1 MHFDL
6 IVIGMGLS
14 GLMAAKTAAE
24 LGKKVLIVGKGL
36 GALSILSNTIDVL
49 GVLPETAT
57 MKDGLSQWIEEHPEH
72 PYGKVGLEKIWEA
85 LSSFNSFFPPPY
97 AFQSRNETNSLLPTG
112 AGTLRPTY
120 LIPSTMMKGIALKE
134 KKAIVIGFK
143 GYKDFYAHRLA
154 DSFKC
159 RAITLS
165 LSGTPRQETT
175 ATALAR
181 GMEQPAFREWIASEI
196 KKQIKDESLVGFP
209 AVLGLNDPMGVKR
222 DLEKKTGASIF
233 EIPVLPPS
241 IPGMRIFNRFKQRLI
256 QKGVTFLL
264 GHSVSKTV
272 LKGSRCEGIEIL
284 HPPVVKSYSADH
296 LILATGRFMGGGLTA
311 DREKISE
318 ALFGL
323 PVVQPA
329 SRQDWFQK
337 TFFSDPSHP
346 IHQAG
351 VLVDSSF
358 RPVNEKGEVLLE
370 NVRVAGTLL
379 AHHHCID
386 EKSRE
391 GIEISTGYMA
401 AICGLKR

>member
-24 LGKKVLIVGKGL
+24 MGEKVLIVGKGL
-36 GALSILSNTIDVL
+36 GTLSILTNTIDVL
-49 GVLPETAT
+49 GVLPETVT

-97 AFQSRNETNSLLPTG
+97 AFQSRNETNSLVPTG
-112 AGTLRPTY
+112 AGTLRSTY

-134 KKAIVIGFK
+134 KKALVIGFK

-165 LSGTPRQETT
+165 LSETLQQETT

-181 GMEQPAFREWIASEI
+181 WMEQPAFRERIASEI
-196 KKQIKDESLVGFP
+196 KEKISGEAFIGFP
-209 AVLGLNDPMGVKR
+209 AVLGMNDPMGVKR

-241 IPGMRIFNRFKQRLI
+241 IPGMRVFNRFKQRLI
-256 QKGVTFLL
+256 QMGVTFLL
-264 GHSVSKTV
+264 GHSVSKAI
-272 LKGSRCEGIEIL
+272 LKGNRCEGIEIL
-284 HPPVVKSYSADH
+284 HPPVVNSYSADH
-296 LILATGRFMGGGLTA
+296 HILATGRFMGGGLTA
-311 DREKISE
+311 DRKKISE

-337 TFFSDPSHP
+337 TFFGDPSHP
-346 IHQAG
+346 IHQTG

-358 RPVNEKGEVLLE
+358 QPVNEKGEVLLE

-379 AHHHCID
+379 AHHHCIE

-401 AICGLKR
+401 AQKAF

>member
-1 MHFDL
+1 
-6 IVIGMGLS
+6 MGLS

-24 LGKKVLIVGKGL
+24 MGKRILIVGKGL
-36 GALSILSNTIDVL
+36 GGLSILSNTIDVL
-49 GVLPETAT
+49 GVLPERVT

-72 PYGKVGLEKIWEA
+72 PYEKVGLEKIWEA

-97 AFQSRNETNSLLPTG
+97 AFQSRNETNSLIPTG

-134 KKAIVIGFK
+134 KKTIVIGFR
-143 GYKDFYAHRLA
+143 GHKDFYAHRLA

-165 LSGTPRQETT
+165 LPGTSREETT

-181 GMEQPAFREWIASEI
+181 GMEQPVFRDWVVSEI

-209 AVLGLNDPMGVKR
+209 AVLGLDDPMGVKR

-241 IPGMRIFNRFKQRLI
+241 IPGMRIFNRFKHRLI

-264 GHSVSKTV
+264 GHSVSKV
-272 LKGSRCEGIEIL
+272 ILKGNRCEGIEIL
-284 HPPVVKSYSADH
+284 HPPVVQSHSADH

-311 DREKISE
+311 DRDKISE

-323 PVVQPA
+323 PVIQPA
-329 SRQDWFQK
+329 SREDWFQK

-358 RPVNEKGEVLLE
+358 RPVNERGEVLLE
-370 NVRVAGTLL
+370 NVRLAGTLL
-379 AHHHCID
+379 AHHHCIE

-401 AICGLKR
+401 AKKALEA